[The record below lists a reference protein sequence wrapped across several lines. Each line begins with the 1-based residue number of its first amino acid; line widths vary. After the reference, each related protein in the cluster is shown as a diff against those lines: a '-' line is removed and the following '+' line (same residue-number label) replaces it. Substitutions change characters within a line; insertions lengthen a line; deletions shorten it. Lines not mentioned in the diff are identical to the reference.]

1 MFTFIGSLQ
10 HASTVAVAVAGGQR
24 AALLD
29 RLSYDTLLGYAKAEK
44 PS

>member
-10 HASTVAVAVAGGQR
+10 HASTVAVAVAVAGGQR

-29 RLSYDTLLGYAKAEK
+29 RLSYV
-44 PS
+44 